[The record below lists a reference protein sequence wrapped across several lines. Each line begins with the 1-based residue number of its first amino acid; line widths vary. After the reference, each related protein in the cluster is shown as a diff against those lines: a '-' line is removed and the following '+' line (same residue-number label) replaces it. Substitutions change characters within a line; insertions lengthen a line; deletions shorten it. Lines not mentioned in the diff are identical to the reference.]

1 MPTIK
6 KRNHSLK
13 RQPEQEI
20 RTIWHNVTE
29 FIAVRRQYVTTITL
43 VVAAAVILFAGYSL
57 SRSLQEQKA
66 APLVA
71 SAYEFYGPTAGAS
84 PDFVKALELYREAQK
99 KYPSTM
105 SGAISQYYIGNCLMN
120 LDRTEEALKEY
131 DAFVRKYSSEKFLL
145 GLVYE
150 RMGYLYRALDRQP
163 EAIKSFAQSDALI
176 GPGVSTVELA
186 RLYEASG
193 NVVASQQKYKEISDK
208 LAGTA
213 WAMEA
218 TGKVQKI
225 APAPMSSPPPKEGK

>member
-13 RQPEQEI
+13 KQPEQEI

-29 FIAVRRQYVTTITL
+29 FVAARRQYVTAIVL
-43 VVAAAVILFAGYSL
+43 VLAAALILFAGYSL

-71 SAYEFYGPTAGAS
+71 SAYEFYGPIGGAN
-84 PDFVKALELYREAQK
+84 PDYAKALELYRDAQK

-120 LDRTEEALKEY
+120 LGRTDEALKEY
-131 DAFVRKYSSEKFLL
+131 DIFVRKYSNEKFLL

-150 RMGYLYRALDRQP
+150 RRGYLYRTLDRQP
-163 EAIKSFAQSDALI
+163 DAIKSFAQADALI

-193 NVVASQQKYKEISDK
+193 NVVESQKKYKEISDK

-225 APAPMSSPPPKEGK
+225 APAPAPARPKEGK